1 MEFTLPDSK
10 GFTIY
15 TKSGCPNCI
24 IVKKFIKE
32 NHFFSREINCD
43 EYILEDKTEFLSFIE
58 KLTERPHKTF
68 PMVFYEGK
76 FIGGLYETM
85 ELIDKLL
92 LSFEEI
98 F

>member
-1 MEFTLPDSK
+1 MYKLA
-10 GFTIY
+10 GQ
-15 TKSGCPNCI
+15 
-24 IVKKFIKE
+24 
-32 NHFFSREINCD
+32 
-43 EYILEDKTEFLSFIE
+43 EY
-58 KLTERPHKTF
+58 KTF

-76 FIGGLYETM
+76 FLGGLYETM